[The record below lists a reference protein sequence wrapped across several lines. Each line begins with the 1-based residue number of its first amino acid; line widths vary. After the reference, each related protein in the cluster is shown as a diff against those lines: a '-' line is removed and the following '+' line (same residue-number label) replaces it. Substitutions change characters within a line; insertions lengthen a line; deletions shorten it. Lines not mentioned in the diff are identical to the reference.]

1 MERRKKLIEVSMPID
16 AINAACVREKSI
28 RHGHP
33 STLHIYWA
41 RRPLAAARAVLF
53 AQLIDDPSSRPDLFP
68 TVEEQDK
75 ERKRLHQLIERAV
88 RWEATTDQRLLDEL
102 KAELQKQ
109 FPEGL
114 PTVLDPFAG
123 GGAIPIESARLGLP
137 TEASDLNP
145 LAVLLNKAMI
155 EIPQQFIDEPSI
167 NSSDD
172 FGTPSGMGHLALAN
186 DVRHFARLL
195 LDRVWDRIGTL
206 YPKVSVSG
214 QERTV
219 IGWIWART
227 VPNLNP
233 MLPIAVPL
241 VKSWTISKR
250 SGNESFVEP
259 SLVGDRLHFT
269 VKSGLPIDPSLQQ
282 GTVDKGG
289 GISIVDGTS
298 LPLSYIRKYALEKGL
313 GSVQICT
320 VVDGGNKRLYLD
332 PQPEVRPEQLKELGL
347 SLDEVP
353 NVIIPR
359 GQNTRSPN
367 YGLDTL
373 QKILTDRQKL
383 FYQVMLEEIERM
395 SSTDEQ
401 IFHRDDSEQRIA
413 AVKTYL
419 SLALTRTLDYG
430 NSLSTW
436 ISGGETVRN
445 LFAKQVIPMSWDF
458 FETNPFS
465 SSTGNY
471 LGQVEWVAKAL
482 EKAPL
487 SAPAAV
493 SQQNASQR
501 DYSKYVV
508 STDPPYYDNIGYADL
523 SDMFYVVLR
532 KALRNLYPSIFS
544 TLATPKAEELVADR
558 IRHGSRQAARSFF
571 VDGFNQVF
579 ASMKSLNPDVP
590 LTVYYAYKQT
600 ETDPD
605 GVASTGWET
614 LLDGMLNAGFEITG
628 TWPLRTERE
637 ARTVSIGTNALASS
651 IVLVCRQRSADSE
664 IVSRRSFVAALRFE
678 LPTALRNLIASDIAP
693 VDFAQSAIG
702 PGMAVFSRYKFVQ
715 EPDGSRMKVR
725 EALLLINEILGELLN
740 DQDVEMDP
748 DSRFAMEWYKSFGWE
763 EASSGLAETLAT
775 AKDTSINNLA
785 RSGVFEAKAGKARLL
800 KPSELTQNW
809 DPSSDDRVSIWEC
822 VVRLSGILEKDGIDR
837 VASLL
842 PKVEQR
848 VGLDKVKSMAY
859 FAFYTAEKLGN
870 SKDAGLFNALV
881 SSWSDVAQSSSESG
895 GQFFVSSTLFD
906 ENEDLDGAEDVS

>member
-1 MERRKKLIEVSMPID
+1 MPID

-68 TVEEQDK
+68 TIEEQDE
-75 ERKRLHQLIERAV
+75 ERKRLHRLIERAV
-88 RWEATTDQRLLDEL
+88 KWEATTDQRLLDEL

-155 EIPQQFIDEPSI
+155 EIPQQFIDQPSLN
-167 NSSDD
+167 NSEE
-172 FGTPSGMGHLALAN
+172 FGTSSGMGHLALAN
-186 DVRHFARLL
+186 DVRHFSRKLL
-195 LDRVWDRIGTL
+195 SRVWDRVGSL
-206 YPKVSVSG
+206 YPKAYVAG

-219 IGWIWART
+219 IGWYWART

-233 MLPIAVPL
+233 MLPIDVPL
-241 VKSWTISKR
+241 VKSWVVSKR
-250 SGNESFVEP
+250 SGNEYFVEP
-259 SLVGDRLHFT
+259 SFDGERILYSVRE
-269 VKSGLPIDPSLQQ
+269 GLPIDPAFQE
-282 GTVDKGG
+282 GTVGKGG
-289 GISIVDGTS
+289 GVSVVDGTT
-298 LPLSYIRKYALEKGL
+298 LPLSYIRNHGLKNGL

-320 VVDGGNKRLYLD
+320 VVDGDGKRLYLE
-332 PQPEVRPEQLKELGL
+332 PQTEVRPEQLQELGL
-347 SLDEVP
+347 NLDELP
-353 NVIIPR
+353 NVTIPG
-359 GQNTRSPN
+359 GQNTRSPG

-373 QKILTDRQKL
+373 HKIMTDRQKL
-383 FYQVMLEEIERM
+383 FYQVMLEEMEEM
-395 SSTDEQ
+395 SFLNEEILDLE
-401 IFHRDDSEQRIA
+401 DSKLRIA
-413 AVKTYL
+413 AIRTYL
-419 SLALTRTLDYG
+419 SLGLTRTLDYG
-430 NSLSTW
+430 TTLCTW
-436 ISGGETVRN
+436 HSGAEKVRN
-445 LFAKQVIPMSWDF
+445 LFARQVIPMSWDF

-471 LGQVEWVAKAL
+471 LGQVEWVARAL
-482 EKAPL
+482 ERAPL
-487 SAPAAV
+487 ASPATV

-532 KALRNLYPSIFS
+532 KALRNLHPSIFS

-558 IRHGSRQAARSFF
+558 IRHGSREAARNFF
-571 VDGFNQVF
+571 VEGFNRVF
-579 ASMKSLNPDVP
+579 SSMKSLHPDVP

-628 TWPLRTERE
+628 TWPLRTEMQT
-637 ARTVSIGTNALASS
+637 RTVSVGNNALASS

-664 IVSRRSFVAALRFE
+664 IVSRRSFVAALRDE
-678 LPTALRNLIASDIAP
+678 LPVSLRSLIATDIAP

-715 EPDGSRMKVR
+715 EPDGSQMKVR

-740 DQDVEMDP
+740 DQDIEMDP
-748 DSRFAMEWYKSFGWE
+748 DSRFAMEWYKGFGWT

-775 AKDTSINNLA
+775 AKDTSINDLV

-800 KPSELTQNW
+800 RPSELTQTW
-809 DPSSDDRVSIWEC
+809 DPSTDDRVSIWEC

-842 PKVEQR
+842 PKVERR

-881 SSWSDVAQSSSESG
+881 SSWSDIAQSSAESG
-895 GQFFVSSTLFD
+895 GQVFASSTLFD
-906 ENEDLDGAEDVS
+906 ETEDLDGVEDVS